1 MKKHFEKYFLFGF
14 LILAIVASLLVFF
27 GFTFSTNEN
36 TGKIIN
42 TAKTIVKEE
51 QGFKLISSGSTGQ
64 GEVSVDLKPHNVKD
78 GTLKVD
84 ISVNTHS
91 VNLEQ
96 FNLNEITILEFDDKV
111 KLLLPR
117 TTDLLTVPTN
127 VSVGCGTKA
136 CLLNVAALYFLSTT
150 SSKNARVFDSIL
162 FTTLYTGRGVNVKV
176 VPFAIETGVFTVR
189 VVPLIFTT

>member
-111 KLLLPR
+111 IKPISAPSLSGHH
-117 TTDLLTVPTN
+117 N
-127 VSVGCGTKA
+127 SGT
-136 CLLNVAALYFLSTT
+136 LVFNIG
-150 SSKNARVFDSIL
+150 KNIEK
-162 FTTLYTGRGVNVKV
+162 FTIKITGIPKV
-176 VPFAIETGVFTVR
+176 EER
-189 VVPLIFTT
+189 IFNWQQ